1 MVTQIYADLGYD
13 QLGNYTLGTIYLAF
27 GVVCLFVGNVAEMW
41 SYKTM
46 LFVSAF
52 GYNAFLASGFLL
64 AYCAPE
70 TNEDTGVTT
79 YSSKG
84 ICKNESVYF
93 FCIFGAFLCGCGASI
108 IWTAQGGYINAIG
121 SRMKSK

>member
-1 MVTQIYADLGYD
+1 MFIA
-13 QLGNYTLGTIYLAF
+13 
-27 GVVCLFVGNVAEMW
+27 
-41 SYKTM
+41 S
-46 LFVSAF
+46 F

-70 TNEDTGVTT
+70 KDDDDNIISTND
-79 YSSKG
+79 SA
-84 ICKNESVYF
+84 ICSDGSVYF

-121 SRMKSK
+121 